1 MAIDPYLV
9 AAIALCLLVQ
19 LLLHRF
25 LRKSPSRF
33 PYPPGP
39 RGLPILGSLLLVG
52 ASAHSSL
59 ARLAERYGPVM
70 FLRLGSHGCVVASNA
85 DAARAFLKTV
95 DAQFANRPDPIS
107 ARDVSYQRQNLVMA
121 DYTPTWKLLRKMC
134 SLHLLGG
141 KAFVDWAP
149 VRRDEFRRMARSL
162 HGLAEAGEPVELMD
176 VLVCTL
182 ANVVGLILVS
192 RRVFDAHGEE
202 SNKFKDILVDMLTG
216 GAQFNIGDFFPSIA
230 WMDLQGI
237 QKKML
242 SVHLRFDAMVTKLFE
257 EHEAA
262 KGERQGRM
270 DFIDKVMANKVT
282 EDGET
287 ISEVNVKALIFDLFT
302 AGTDTSAIIVEWAMA
317 EMLKNPAI
325 LSRAQAELDDVVG
338 RDRLLEETDLPKL
351 AYLQAVCKEAMRLH
365 PSTPLSLP
373 HFSHEDCEVNGYYIP
388 KNTRLLVNIWAIGR
402 DPEVWEEPLVFD
414 PDRFIT
420 GKGARYDPQ
429 GNDFEF
435 IPFGAGRR
443 VCAGKLVGMVFV
455 QYLLGMLVHAFD
467 WSLPDGEELNMD
479 EKFGLALPKAVPLKV
494 FLRPRLS
501 PAAYA

>member
-9 AAIALCLLVQ
+9 AATALCLLVH

-59 ARLAERYGPVM
+59 ARLAERYGPIM

-141 KAFVDWAP
+141 KAFADWAP

-287 ISEVNVKALIFDLFT
+287 ISEVNVKALIFDLEWVIDTGASYHATPRREFFATYRSGNFGVVKMGNYGT
-302 AGTDTSAIIVEWAMA
+302 ADIIGMGDIH
-317 EMLKNPAI
+317 LKTNLGCKLVLKDVRHVVDLRLNLI
-325 LSRAQAELDDVVG
+325 SVGRLDDEDYESRFHRG
-338 RDRLLEETDLPKL
+338 QWKL
-351 AYLQAVCKEAMRLH
+351 SKGSLVIANGKKCHTLYRLQAKAYGEQLNATEKDFSMELGHRRLGH
-365 PSTPLSLP
+365 MSEKGLQTLSKR
-373 HFSHEDCEVNGYYIP
+373 EV
-388 KNTRLLVNIWAIGR
+388 
-402 DPEVWEEPLVFD
+402 
-414 PDRFIT
+414 
-420 GKGARYDPQ
+420 
-429 GNDFEF
+429 
-435 IPFGAGRR
+435 
-443 VCAGKLVGMVFV
+443 
-455 QYLLGMLVHAFD
+455 
-467 WSLPDGEELNMD
+467 LPDLRGHMESNM
-479 EKFGLALPKAVPLKV
+479 
-494 FLRPRLS
+494 R
-501 PAAYA
+501 

>member
-1 MAIDPYLV
+1 MVFDAVRVLKIDYDDYVLRLEECLKDVLVGGSKKTLVDCPIGSSMAIDPYLV
-9 AAIALCLLVQ
+9 AAIALCLLVH
-19 LLLHRF
+19 LLGHRF

-39 RGLPILGSLLLVG
+39 RGLPILGALLLVG

-59 ARLAERYGPVM
+59 ARLAKRYGPVM

-95 DAQFANRPDPIS
+95 DAKFANRPDPIS

-121 DYTPTWKLLRKMC
+121 DYTPTWKLLRKMS

-141 KAFVDWAP
+141 KAFAEWGP

-162 HGLAEAGEPVELMD
+162 HGLAEAGEPVEVMD

-182 ANVVGLILVS
+182 ANVIGLILVS

-257 EHEAA
+257 EHEAT
-262 KGERQGRM
+262 KGERQGRP
-270 DFIDKVMANKVT
+270 DFIDKVMANKMT

-287 ISEVNVKALIFDLFT
+287 ISEVNVKALIFVSFPI
-302 AGTDTSAIIVEWAMA
+302 GIISSYFCFS
-317 EMLKNPAI
+317 I
-325 LSRAQAELDDVVG
+325 F
-338 RDRLLEETDLPKL
+338 
-351 AYLQAVCKEAMRLH
+351 KEQ
-365 PSTPLSLP
+365 
-373 HFSHEDCEVNGYYIP
+373 F
-388 KNTRLLVNIWAIGR
+388 
-402 DPEVWEEPLVFD
+402 
-414 PDRFIT
+414 
-420 GKGARYDPQ
+420 
-429 GNDFEF
+429 
-435 IPFGAGRR
+435 
-443 VCAGKLVGMVFV
+443 
-455 QYLLGMLVHAFD
+455 
-467 WSLPDGEELNMD
+467 
-479 EKFGLALPKAVPLKV
+479 LKV
-494 FLRPRLS
+494 NRIIHCLS
-501 PAAYA
+501 SS